1 MNGRQRVKPVVLL
14 LALML
19 AMPSAWACSELI
31 GTYEAWRGAET
42 QYRVKR
48 QKNRFVLM
56 QREAKSER
64 WNIVESSAKRLSPD
78 EIARRFGLDT
88 DSNSCAIE
96 YRSGVLVKT
105 FIGARYVRQTDQKH
119 APSLTPSK
127 TGVVLF
133 PVDGPAEVWGKDIY
147 PLQE

>member
-1 MNGRQRVKPVVLL
+1 MNDMQRVKAITMLL
-14 LALML
+14 GLML
-19 AMPSAWACSELI
+19 VVPSSWACSDLI
-31 GTYEAWRGAET
+31 GMYEPWRGADT

-56 QREAKSER
+56 QREAKSDP

-88 DSNSCAIE
+88 DGNSCAIE

-133 PVDGPAEVWGKDIY
+133 PVDGPAGVWGKDIY
-147 PLQE
+147 PLRE

>member
-1 MNGRQRVKPVVLL
+1 MNDMRRVKPVTMLL
-14 LALML
+14 LLML
-19 AMPSAWACSELI
+19 VVPSSWACSELI
-31 GTYEAWRGAET
+31 GMYEQSRGAET
-42 QYRVKR
+42 QYKVKR

-64 WNIVESSAKRLSPD
+64 WSIIESSAKRLSPD

-88 DSNSCAIE
+88 DSNSCALE

-105 FIGARYVRQTDQKH
+105 FIGARYVRQMDQNRV
-119 APSLTPSK
+119 PSLMPSK
-127 TGVVLF
+127 TGVLLF
-133 PVDGPAEVWGKDIY
+133 PIEGTAAVWGKDIY